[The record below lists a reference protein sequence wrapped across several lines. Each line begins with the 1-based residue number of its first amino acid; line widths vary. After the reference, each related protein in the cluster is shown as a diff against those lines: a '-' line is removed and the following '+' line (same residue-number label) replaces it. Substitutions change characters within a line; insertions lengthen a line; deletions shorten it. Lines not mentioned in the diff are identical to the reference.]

1 MDNRNVLE
9 VLGFIIDSYEK
20 KHNIKTTEIA
30 EICSVGR
37 STLFRIKS
45 GNYDF
50 NITYN
55 LINKILDG
63 LGYTYS
69 DFNKMLEANAPNLLP
84 IEDDGFIRIH
94 KDSRIYDLVKDAVKL
109 NDEDLDLVHSFIKK
123 MM

>member
-1 MDNRNVLE
+1 MDNRNVLD
-9 VLGFIIDSYEK
+9 VLSSIISSYEE
-20 KHNIKTTEIA
+20 KHNVKPTEIA
-30 EICSVGR
+30 EICGIGR
-37 STLFRIKS
+37 STLFYIKS
-45 GNYDF
+45 GTYKF

-69 DFNKMLEANAPNLLP
+69 DFNKMLEANAPNILP

-94 KDSRIYDLVKDAVKL
+94 KDSKIYDLVKDAVKL